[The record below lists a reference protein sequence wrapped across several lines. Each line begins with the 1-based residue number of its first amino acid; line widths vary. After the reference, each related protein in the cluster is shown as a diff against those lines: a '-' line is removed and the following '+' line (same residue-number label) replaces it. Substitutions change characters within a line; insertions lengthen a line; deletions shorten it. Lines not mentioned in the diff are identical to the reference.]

1 MQWAND
7 HPGRAPPQY
16 QTAALASAD
25 MKLATSPEQPA
36 PVRVISTRIG
46 EWVDQLGPVWLEGQ
60 IAQISRRPGM
70 SMAWVTLRDVDVD
83 MSLSVVT
90 NVGLL
95 DRMQPPAIEGQ
106 RVIVHGKAEV
116 YGGRG
121 TLQIRAREIRAVGL
135 GALREEL
142 ARLQVLLQAEGLFA
156 AERKRQLPF
165 LPRRVG
171 LICGRASAAL
181 HDVVANATQRWPSV
195 DFHTIEVAVQGVN
208 AVTEVVAALETLNA
222 DALVDVVILARG
234 GGSFEDLLPFSNE
247 RLIRAVSTS
256 RAPVISAIGHE
267 NDHPLIDLVADFRAS
282 TPTDAAK
289 RVVPDLVEQ
298 QALIDQARARSQR
311 ALHHALTREIT
322 KIQQFRGRAHRATT
336 QALKQARTELVSL
349 LAQTRALSP
358 LATLERGYAVVSLI
372 DPMKTQSSKKIVY
385 SPKQV
390 AMHDTVSIRVFA
402 GKFTATRS
410 PDIDEPNDTVE
421 PKDEVES

>member
-1 MQWAND
+1 
-7 HPGRAPPQY
+7 
-16 QTAALASAD
+16 

-95 DRMQPPAIEGQ
+95 DRMQPPAVEGQ

-165 LPRRVG
+165 RPRRVG

-234 GGSFEDLLPFSNE
+234 GGSFEDLLPFSN
-247 RLIRAVSTS
+247 
-256 RAPVISAIGHE
+256 
-267 NDHPLIDLVADFRAS
+267 
-282 TPTDAAK
+282 
-289 RVVPDLVEQ
+289 
-298 QALIDQARARSQR
+298 
-311 ALHHALTREIT
+311 
-322 KIQQFRGRAHRATT
+322 
-336 QALKQARTELVSL
+336 
-349 LAQTRALSP
+349 
-358 LATLERGYAVVSLI
+358 
-372 DPMKTQSSKKIVY
+372 
-385 SPKQV
+385 
-390 AMHDTVSIRVFA
+390 
-402 GKFTATRS
+402 
-410 PDIDEPNDTVE
+410 
-421 PKDEVES
+421 